1 MGYLNMFQTGLLG
14 GKKIL
19 VTGGGTGLGAA
30 MGQRFVELGAELV
43 ICGRR
48 QAVLEETA
56 GRIRETTGGVVT
68 TVQCDIR
75 DPERV
80 EAMMDEIWRSGP
92 LTVLVNNAAGTFLA
106 KTENLSHRAV
116 DAIVSTTLNGAVYC
130 TISAG
135 RRWISARAKGAV
147 LSILSPSTITGKA
160 FTVPSAIAKSGLL
173 AMTRSLA
180 VEWGP
185 KGIRLVAIAPGL
197 FPTPGAAERLLPSER
212 NKAGGPEAR
221 IPLGRVGEHAEL
233 ANLASYL
240 VSDQAGYI
248 TGEMVV
254 IDGGSHLRTSGVED
268 LLLWTDKQWE
278 EVRGKRKSR

>member
-1 MGYLNMFQTGLLG
+1 MFQPGLLA

-30 MGQRFVELGAELV
+30 MGQRFAELGAELV

-56 GRIRETTGGVVT
+56 GRIRERTGGAVT
-68 TVQCDIR
+68 PVQCDIR

-80 EAMMDEIWRSGP
+80 EAMMDAIWRSGP
-92 LTVLVNNAAGTFLA
+92 LAVLVNNAAGTFVA
-106 KTENLSHRAV
+106 KTEHLSHRAV
-116 DAIVSTTLNGAVYC
+116 DAVLSTTLNGAVYC

-135 RRWISARAKGAV
+135 RRWISAHAKGTV
-147 LSILSPSTITGKA
+147 LSILSPYTITGKA
-160 FTVPSAIAKSGLL
+160 FTVPSAIAKSGVL

-185 KGIRLVAIAPGL
+185 KGIRLVGIGPGL
-197 FPTPGAAERLLPSER
+197 FPTPAVRERLLLSDR
-212 NKAGGPEAR
+212 DKGGGPEAR
-221 IPLGRVGEHAEL
+221 VPLGRLGDHAEL

-268 LLLWTDKQWE
+268 LLLWTDEQWE
-278 EVRGKRKSR
+278 ELGHKRK

>member
-1 MGYLNMFQTGLLG
+1 MFEAGLLA

-30 MGQRFVELGAELV
+30 MGERFSELGAELV

-48 QAVLEETA
+48 REILDETA
-56 GRIRETTGGVVT
+56 RRMGERTGGKVT
-68 TVQCDIR
+68 AIQCDVR

-92 LTVLVNNAAGTFLA
+92 LAVLVNNAAGTFLA
-106 KTENLSHRAV
+106 RTESLSHRAV
-116 DAIVSTTLNGAVYC
+116 DAVLSTTLNGALYC
-130 TISAG
+130 TIGAG
-135 RRWISARAKGAV
+135 RRWIAARAKGAV

-180 VEWGP
+180 VEWGA

-197 FPTPGAAERLLPSER
+197 FPTPGAWERLIPGER
-212 NKAGGPEAR
+212 DKAGGPAER
-221 IPLGRVGEHAEL
+221 IPLGRVGEHPEL
-233 ANLASYL
+233 ANLAAYL
-240 VSDQAGYI
+240 VSDQAAYI
-248 TGEMVV
+248 TGEMIV
-254 IDGGSHLRTSGVED
+254 IDGGSHLRTSGAED
-268 LLLWTDKQWE
+268 LLSWSDQQWE
-278 EVRGKRKSR
+278 ELRRKRK

>member
-1 MGYLNMFQTGLLG
+1 MYQAGLLA

-30 MGQRFVELGAELV
+30 MGQRFSELGAELV

-48 QAVLEETA
+48 MKVLEDTA
-56 GRIRETTGGVVT
+56 GRISERTGGKVSAI
-68 TVQCDIR
+68 QCDVR
-75 DPERV
+75 DAERV
-80 EAMMDEIWRSGP
+80 EAMMDEIWRNGP
-92 LTVLVNNAAGTFLA
+92 LAVLVNNAAGTFLA
-106 KTENLSHRAV
+106 RTESLSHRAV
-116 DAIVSTTLNGAVYC
+116 DAVLSTTLNGAVYC

-185 KGIRLVAIAPGL
+185 KDIRLVAIAPGL
-197 FPTPGAAERLLPSER
+197 FPTPGASERLLPSER
-212 NKAGGPEAR
+212 DKPGGPAQR
-221 IPLGRVGEHAEL
+221 IPLGRIGEHAEL

-240 VSDQAGYI
+240 VSDQAAYI
-248 TGEMVV
+248 TGEMIV
-254 IDGGSHLRTSGVED
+254 IDGGAHLRTSGAED
-268 LLLWTDKQWE
+268 LLSWTDGQWDE
-278 EVRGKRKSR
+278 LRRKRK